1 MQFENSAAFV
11 TGATGNIGQSICEKL
26 AAQGVAIAATDLDQ
40 TKCDAFAE
48 ALRAAGAQAIG
59 CQCDV
64 TDASSVENAVRK
76 TLAAFGKIDI
86 LVNNAGR
93 WVHPGHF
100 QTHLAD
106 TPKELWLPVLET
118 NLVGVFHVT
127 QAVLPTMLENGYG
140 RIVNLGSIAG
150 EVGLPS
156 HADYAAAKGGVIALT
171 KTLAMEYAAKNI
183 TVNCVSPG
191 MVSPVPGQT
200 QPNPGT
206 WLGRS
211 GERGEIADAIL
222 FLASDDAGYITG
234 VDLPVDGGRT
244 VGPHNCNFTF

>member
-1 MQFENSAAFV
+1 MKFANRVAFV
-11 TGATGNIGQSICEKL
+11 TGATGNIGQCVCEKL
-26 AAQGVAIAATDLDQ
+26 ADHGVAVAVADLDQ
-40 TKCDAFAE
+40 EKCDAFAE
-48 ALRAAGAQAIG
+48 RLQGTGAQAIG
-59 CQCDV
+59 CRCDV
-64 TDASSVENAVRK
+64 ADAASVKCAVQK
-76 TLAAFGKIDI
+76 ALAAFGKIDVLI
-86 LVNNAGR
+86 NNAGR
-93 WVHPGHF
+93 WVHPGHR

-106 TPKELWLPVLET
+106 TPEEHWRPILET

-150 EVGLPS
+150 EVGLPG

-171 KTLAMEYAAKNI
+171 KSLAMEYATKNI
-183 TVNCVSPG
+183 TVNSVSPG
-191 MVSPVPGQT
+191 MVSPIPGET
-200 QPNPGT
+200 QPNEGT

-222 FLASDDAGYITG
+222 FLANDDAGYLTG

-244 VGPHNCNFTF
+244 VGPHNCNFSF